1 MVETA
6 LALLNAFGDRLAG
19 FVFASVSVFGVEVQ
33 LIALWL
39 FAGMVFFTLK
49 LRFINLR
56 GFGIG
61 IGTLLGRYTSADA
74 PGEMSPFQALSTALS
89 GTVGLGN
96 IAGVAIAIA
105 IGGPGAAFW
114 MVVIG
119 FFAMSLKFAEVVLAV
134 KYRLIGSDGSVSGGP
149 MWYLKNGLAERGMP
163 RFGKVL
169 AAIYAAFA
177 LVAFIQIIQVNQSY
191 SQLHTVL
198 GFSDTP
204 SSALAYGIGIALLA
218 GLVLVGGARSIARVT
233 SRLTPLMCLIYVAG
247 VVIVLGVNITELP
260 HAVALIV
267 GDAFSAHSAAGG
279 ILGAFVA
286 GMRRAVYSNEAG
298 IGSASIAHAAVKT
311 HHPASEGFVA
321 LLEPFI
327 DTVVICSATALVIVT
342 TGVWQ
347 DGHSDIAMTSAAFGT
362 VAAWFPY
369 VLACAV
375 CLFAFSTILAVGYY
389 GQQVCRYLFGSR
401 EWVRIT
407 YLVLFCGLLP
417 IGAVAKVSTVLNIID
432 SLFFLISIPNLI
444 GLYLMSDTVREELNR
459 FLRHIARS
467 RDASV

>member
-1 MVETA
+1 MDRART
-6 LALLNAFGDRLAG
+6 LLNAFGDMLAG
-19 FVFASVSVFGVEVQ
+19 FVFSSVNVFGVDVQ

-61 IGTLLGRYTSADA
+61 ISTLRGRYTSADA
-74 PGEMSPFQALSTALS
+74 PGEMSSFQALSTALS

-134 KYRLIGSDGSVSGGP
+134 KYRLIRPDGSVSGGP
-149 MWYLKNGLAERGMP
+149 MWYLRLGLAERGMP

-169 AAIYAAFA
+169 ATLYAAFA

-191 SQLHTVL
+191 SQLLTVME
-198 GFSDTP
+198 FNDTAF
-204 SSALAYGIGIALLA
+204 SALAYGVGIALLA
-218 GLVLVGGARSIARVT
+218 ALVLVGGAKSIASVT
-233 SRLTPLMCLIYVAG
+233 SRLTPIMCLIYVTG

-267 GDAFSAHSAAGG
+267 GDAFSTNAAAGG
-279 ILGAFVA
+279 LLGAFVA
-286 GMRRAVYSNEAG
+286 GMRRAAYSNEAG

-342 TGVWQ
+342 TGAWQ
-347 DGHSDIAMTSAAFGT
+347 TEHSDIAMTSAAFGT

-389 GQQVCRYLFGSR
+389 GQQVCCYLFGSR

-407 YLVLFCGLLP
+407 YLLLFCGLLP
-417 IGAVAKVSTVLNIID
+417 IGAIAKVSTVLNIID
-432 SLFFLISIPNLI
+432 SLFFLLSIPNLI
-444 GLYLMSDTVREELNR
+444 GLYLMSNTVREELGL
-459 FLRHIARS
+459 FLKYIGKAGS
-467 RDASV
+467 KPS

>member
-6 LALLNAFGDRLAG
+6 RALLKAFGDRLAG
-19 FVFASVSVFGVEVQ
+19 FVFASVNVFGVEVQ

-61 IGTLLGRYTSADA
+61 IGTLRGRYTSADA

-134 KYRLIGSDGSVSGGP
+134 KYRLIRPDGSVSGGP

-163 RFGKVL
+163 RLGKVL
-169 AAIYAAFA
+169 AALYAVFA

-191 SQLHTVL
+191 SQLRTVL
-198 GFSDTP
+198 GFSDTT

-218 GLVLVGGARSIARVT
+218 ALVLVGGARSIARVT
-233 SRLTPLMCLIYVAG
+233 SKLTPLMCLIYVAG
-247 VVIVLGVNITELP
+247 VVVVLGVNITKLP
-260 HAVALIV
+260 HAVALMRSRQMPRQA
-267 GDAFSAHSAAGG
+267 GFLAHSLRAC
-279 ILGAFVA
+279 GAQPTR
-286 GMRRAVYSNEAG
+286 M
-298 IGSASIAHAAVKT
+298 K
-311 HHPASEGFVA
+311 
-321 LLEPFI
+321 
-327 DTVVICSATALVIVT
+327 
-342 TGVWQ
+342 
-347 DGHSDIAMTSAAFGT
+347 
-362 VAAWFPY
+362 
-369 VLACAV
+369 
-375 CLFAFSTILAVGYY
+375 
-389 GQQVCRYLFGSR
+389 QVSVQRPSR
-401 EWVRIT
+401 MQ
-407 YLVLFCGLLP
+407 P
-417 IGAVAKVSTVLNIID
+417 S
-432 SLFFLISIPNLI
+432 
-444 GLYLMSDTVREELNR
+444 
-459 FLRHIARS
+459 RHITPHRKGLSRFWSHLSTRS
-467 RDASV
+467 